1 VAPAALV
8 WRLGAL
14 AVAVLVCRLIALGS
28 DQLGLCAGVAV
39 ALGVPGLALA
49 NIAGIRARV
58 STPELLALVPIT
70 GLAVWIPP
78 FVLAL
83 VVHAPF
89 RPVLLLVVVGSA
101 LTLSWDPRPM
111 VVNVPWEPIGV
122 LTGGLLFALVSTRY
136 VPSLGGDALFHAGLI
151 RKMLALP
158 GLSLSDV
165 SPYWHGHPHAGYVVP
180 LLHAVEAGAI
190 SITGGDPSLAYQNLT
205 PAFGFL
211 VPLAAYGAARSM
223 ASMPVAIAAGVFACW
238 DAMSRIAVLGLVK
251 QPPYFTFLVIFPAT
265 IVLLNLLY
273 RNRDRRIWW
282 SWTVIAAAEV
292 AILHPTY
299 SVMLFPLILA
309 AVVLRPRAWPVLAAA
324 IGVTLFVDV
333 WIWAVAIHGGERVTL
348 FPGYPHEWMVLN
360 GHDIATSGLMIVAH
374 RPEVVVGLV
383 AAVVILFRGRSPW
396 HLPAAMVVTTLAT
409 IATPGA
415 GLVLRHV
422 IAGGQIARFSK
433 VPPAMLVTAIA
444 LGILATWL
452 RGRRLLLWATAAGIA
467 VASVAMEHWGLL
479 WGYGTVTLSRHGEVL
494 HPVVWIFTGPDLFV
508 VIVTLAGLV
517 ALAVRA
523 LDRDRSVRAL
533 GVAPAAAPVL
543 LLLFALMVGPLGQ
556 YGWAVRDILRDGSY
570 RTYHS
575 PLANRLTPG
584 LIDYFHDHATTP
596 FPVVM
601 APFREPPA
609 DGISYQLVGRADVY
623 TVALLETHTRATPKD
638 HPHARRLQVL
648 RFYSPTTTERE
659 RRAIMRRDNISYVVF
674 SKKTQPAAVLR
685 QLASDPTLV
694 KVYEDPPT
702 VRFTSGQFVLFR
714 RITAR

>member
-1 VAPAALV
+1 M
-8 WRLGAL
+8 R
-14 AVAVLVCRLIALGS
+14 C
-28 DQLGLCAGVAV
+28 
-39 ALGVPGLALA
+39 
-49 NIAGIRARV
+49 
-58 STPELLALVPIT
+58 
-70 GLAVWIPP
+70 
-78 FVLAL
+78 
-83 VVHAPF
+83 
-89 RPVLLLVVVGSA
+89 
-101 LTLSWDPRPM
+101 
-111 VVNVPWEPIGV
+111 
-122 LTGGLLFALVSTRY
+122 
-136 VPSLGGDALFHAGLI
+136 
-151 RKMLALP
+151 
-158 GLSLSDV
+158 
-165 SPYWHGHPHAGYVVP
+165 
-180 LLHAVEAGAI
+180 EAGAI

-324 IGVTLFVDV
+324 IGVTLFVSTPGSGRSRS
-333 WIWAVAIHGGERVTL
+333 AEASAVTL
-348 FPGYPHEWMVLN
+348 FPGYPHEWIDAH
-360 GHDIATSGLMIVAH
+360 GHNIATSGLMIVAH

-467 VASVAMEHWGLL
+467 VARSAMEHFGWL

-494 HPVVWIFTGPDLFV
+494 HPVVWIFTGPDVFV
-508 VIVTLAGLV
+508 VIGDAG
-517 ALAVRA
+517 RA
-523 LDRDRSVRAL
+523 GRA
-533 GVAPAAAPVL
+533 GGACPRP
-543 LLLFALMVGPLGQ
+543 
-556 YGWAVRDILRDGSY
+556 R
-570 RTYHS
+570 
-575 PLANRLTPG
+575 PLAAGAGRRPG
-584 LIDYFHDHATTP
+584 D
-596 FPVVM
+596 
-601 APFREPPA
+601 
-609 DGISYQLVGRADVY
+609 RAG
-623 TVALLETHTRATPKD
+623 AC
-638 HPHARRLQVL
+638 
-648 RFYSPTTTERE
+648 YSCSR
-659 RRAIMRRDNISYVVF
+659 
-674 SKKTQPAAVLR
+674 
-685 QLASDPTLV
+685 
-694 KVYEDPPT
+694 
-702 VRFTSGQFVLFR
+702 
-714 RITAR
+714 